1 MDAKL
6 IIQMN
11 GKKTG
16 ILNSKVSVFF
26 KVNNFNRFVI
36 LY

>member
-11 GKKTG
+11 SKKTG
-16 ILNSKVSVFF
+16 ILNSKVI
-26 KVNNFNRFVI
+26 NIYI
-36 LY
+36 LMVPL